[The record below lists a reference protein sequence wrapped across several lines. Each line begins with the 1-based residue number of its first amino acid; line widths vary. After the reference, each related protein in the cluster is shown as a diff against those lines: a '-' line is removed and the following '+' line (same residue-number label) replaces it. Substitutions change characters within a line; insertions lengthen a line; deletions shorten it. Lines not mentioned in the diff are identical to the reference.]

1 MDTPEKPKKPERKP
15 EDGCATCE
23 CGCSPE
29 HGEKAQYVNP
39 LPDQTELVDE
49 LISKA
54 AMEEV
59 GTDARHE
66 NAAGKKLCGMCAF
79 RNRAVS
85 LGNIWRCLKGLECP
99 WPEPENPCINYF
111 HKIQKIKPPKRG
123 ELPRPIIPPGVR
135 FIYFGRPGPGVMTVA
150 YSIHEK
156 SQTIEMGYSFCS
168 PMDNWIKAKG
178 QDIALRRLNQ
188 RAVVANYLYEP
199 RRLVVQI
206 AQAMMERRFK
216 NLGDVLFTFPG
227 DLKTTV
233 PGWSR
238 DLARR
243 LKVRTWECLVPKVNW
258 PITKKVEDEILSFV
272 FRRRP
277 TADHIMA
284 RMVQDILNLGGGL

>member
-1 MDTPEKPKKPERKP
+1 MECDIDNQAIHGPDNLPPEM
-15 EDGCATCE
+15 
-23 CGCSPE
+23 
-29 HGEKAQYVNP
+29 V
-39 LPDQTELVDE
+39 VD
-49 LISKA
+49 
-54 AMEEV
+54 
-59 GTDARHE
+59 RHE
-66 NAAGKKLCGMCAF
+66 NACGKAICGKCQFKVAGA
-79 RNRAVS
+79 
-85 LGNIWRCLKGLECP
+85 WRCVDNFQCP
-99 WPEPENPCINYF
+99 TPQDVCSVFKENPP
-111 HKIQKIKPPKRG
+111 KSRPTQAKPERVT
-123 ELPRPIIPPGVR
+123 IPAGVR

>member
-1 MDTPEKPKKPERKP
+1 MAEKPEKPEKPELKVGGENIPDPRYNH
-15 EDGCATCE
+15 ATN
-23 CGCSPE
+23 
-29 HGEKAQYVNP
+29 K
-39 LPDQTELVDE
+39 
-49 LISKA
+49 
-54 AMEEV
+54 
-59 GTDARHE
+59 RR
-66 NAAGKKLCGMCAF
+66 CGMCGHKHAAKNMWLCTLDPTNAKDCYLLDCGSF
-79 RNRAVS
+79 LKKPAV
-85 LGNIWRCLKGLECP
+85 
-99 WPEPENPCINYF
+99 
-111 HKIQKIKPPKRG
+111 IKPSQPKAR
-123 ELPRPIIPPGVR
+123 LTIPAGVR

>member
-1 MDTPEKPKKPERKP
+1 MKEPEKPKKPERKP
-15 EDGCATCE
+15 EE
-23 CGCSPE
+23 E
-29 HGEKAQYVNP
+29 NI
-39 LPDQTELVDE
+39 PDPRYD
-49 LISKA
+49 
-54 AMEEV
+54 
-59 GTDARHE
+59 
-66 NAAGKKLCGMCAF
+66 NAFNKQRCGMCVHKS
-79 RNRAVS
+79 R
-85 LGNIWRCLKGLECP
+85 LKGDWTCTL
-99 WPEPENPCINYF
+99 NPYQGVGYLFDCDSF
-111 HKIQKIKPPKRG
+111 FKKPHKPHPSQLRSEK
-123 ELPRPIIPPGVR
+123 LTIPAGVR

>member
-1 MDTPEKPKKPERKP
+1 MESKPEKPKKPERKP
-15 EDGCATCE
+15 
-23 CGCSPE
+23 
-29 HGEKAQYVNP
+29 
-39 LPDQTELVDE
+39 DE
-49 LISKA
+49 
-54 AMEEV
+54 
-59 GTDARHE
+59 
-66 NAAGKKLCGMCAF
+66 GKKTCGMCGYKIARQGGEKEWYCTHPDAF
-79 RNRAVS
+79 T
-85 LGNIWRCLKGLECP
+85 CP
-99 WPEPENPCINYF
+99 VPQSATGQHICCPGF
-111 HKIQKIKPPKRG
+111 SAKPRK
-123 ELPRPIIPPGVR
+123 PRPTQLKPARLTIPAGVR